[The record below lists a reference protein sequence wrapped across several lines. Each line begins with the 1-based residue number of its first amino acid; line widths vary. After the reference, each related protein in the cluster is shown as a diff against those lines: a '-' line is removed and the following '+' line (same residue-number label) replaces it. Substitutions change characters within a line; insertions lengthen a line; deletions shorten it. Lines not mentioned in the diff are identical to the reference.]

1 MELRTYTFI
10 DVLQPKLAG
19 FLQTVSQGFLPLER
33 QASLFVEV
41 APGIAIN
48 TVTDVALKRTRVVPG
63 MQIVERAYGL
73 LEIHSGDQGEV
84 RAAGAAILEHLH
96 LAESDRLAPR
106 VLSREIITGIDDHQS
121 AMIDKMRHGDMLA
134 GGPDAVHAGGSP
146 RRLRRDRRQ
155 RGGEARRREPARD
168 GGVRRRGTFV
178 AGRRRGGDPPGR
190 AGDRR
195 RLRGDRRARERIFVM
210 SEPVTTPLDAIDAAI
225 AERLLSAALGS
236 GGDYADLYF
245 EYRSGADFAYEEG
258 HVRTVG
264 RGVTLG
270 LGVRVLRGDA
280 TGYAYTEELSDERM
294 LEAARTAAQIAS
306 SGGAPGPVA
315 ITPIVLPNFYS
326 VPRPS
331 LEHPGTEKVELLR
344 RADKAARA
352 ADPRIVRVEASLSE
366 EWKEVLVVSSDGRL
380 ARDRQPMMR
389 FGVSAVAEEGK
400 QRQGG
405 RSGGAGRFGMEYF
418 LRPGQSPEEHGRE
431 AARLAIGMLHAVEAP
446 AGPMEVV
453 LGAGESGIL
462 LHEAVGHGLEAD
474 FNRKR
479 TSNYTDQVGQPVASA
494 LCTVIDDGT
503 IGNARGSIN
512 VDDEGNP
519 GRRNVLIQD
528 GILVGYMQDRISAKH
543 FGSDPSGN
551 GRRES
556 FRHEPLP
563 RMTNTILSPGQDD
576 PEDIIRSVKR
586 GVYAKHFSGG
596 QVNISNGDFV
606 FSLTESYLIEDGKIT
621 APLKGVNLIGNGPD
635 VLRKVTMLGNDFKL
649 SDGTWTCGKDGQS
662 VPVGIGTPTVKISEI
677 TVGGSRTS

>member
-1 MELRTYTFI
+1 MSA
-10 DVLQPKLAG
+10 D
-19 FLQTVSQGFLPLER
+19 
-33 QASLFVEV
+33 
-41 APGIAIN
+41 
-48 TVTDVALKRTRVVPG
+48 
-63 MQIVERAYGL
+63 
-73 LEIHSGDQGEV
+73 
-84 RAAGAAILEHLH
+84 AGAG
-96 LAESDRLAPR
+96 LA
-106 VLSREIITGIDDHQS
+106 
-121 AMIDKMRHGDMLA
+121 
-134 GGPDAVHAGGSP
+134 
-146 RRLRRDRRQ
+146 
-155 RGGEARRREPARD
+155 
-168 GGVRRRGTFV
+168 V
-178 AGRRRGGDPPGR
+178 A
-190 AGDRR
+190 A
-195 RLRGDRRARERIFVM
+195 A
-210 SEPVTTPLDAIDAAI
+210 SPLDAIDATVAQ
-225 AERLLSAALGS
+225 RLLSAALGS

-245 EYRSGADFAYEEG
+245 EYRSGADFVFEEG
-258 HVRTVG
+258 RVRTVG

-306 SGGAPGPVA
+306 SGGAPGPISVA
-315 ITPIVLPNFYS
+315 PVPLPDFYPI
-326 VPRPS
+326 PRPS
-331 LEHPGTEKVELLR
+331 LEHPGEELVELLR
-344 RADKAARA
+344 RADRAARA

-366 EWKEVLVVSSDGRL
+366 EWREILVVSSTGHL
-380 ARDRQPMMR
+380 ARDRQPMIR
-389 FGVSAVAEEGK
+389 FGVHAVAEEGK

-474 FNRKR
+474 FNRKK
-479 TSNYTDQVGQPVASA
+479 TSNYTDQVGKAVASP
-494 LCTVIDDGT
+494 LCTVVDDGT

-519 GRRNVLIQD
+519 GKRNVLIQD

-543 FGSDPSGN
+543 FGTGPSGN
-551 GRRES
+551 GRRQS

-563 RMTNTILSPGQDD
+563 RMTNTFMAPGSED
-576 PEDIIRSVKR
+576 PEDILRSVKR

-662 VPVGIGTPTVKISEI
+662 VPVGIGTPTMKIAEI
-677 TVGGSRTS
+677 TVGGTRTS